1 MLNQLSNLNIEEL
14 RQVIIRTVTFFDMFD
29 FPLTDWEIWKFGQHQ
44 EQVDYGEIKK
54 ILENNLP
61 ASLRHEGGFYF
72 LQGRNSIIAER
83 KKRYHFAD
91 VKFRRAV
98 WVSKIFALLPW
109 IKMIAIGNFIGSHN
123 SRENSDI
130 DFFIVAQAGRLWL
143 TRFFCAAITSV
154 LGLRPKN
161 GKNKN
166 KICLSF
172 FVSADNLDLSQY
184 MLKNNFGEIDDI
196 YFLYWLAN
204 LTPILIRDNLYEK
217 LIFTNK
223 KVLSVLP
230 NWQPLSQ
237 NHYRTVETKSCS
249 IFGLFSWLEKLMMV
263 WQMKKFPSNIK
274 ELLNKDTRVVA
285 NREVIKL
292 HVNDRREEYNKF
304 LISKL

>member
-1 MLNQLSNLNIEEL
+1 MMDQANQNNSEL
-14 RQVIIRTVTFFDMFD
+14 KQAIIGTAAFFDMFD
-29 FPLTDWEIWKFGQHQ
+29 HPLTDWEIWKFGQYK
-44 EQVDYGEIKK
+44 ERVSYIEIKK
-54 ILENNLP
+54 YLENNSSSFL
-61 ASLRHEGGFYF
+61 EYQGGFYF
-72 LQGRNSIIAER
+72 LSGRAENVAER
-83 KKRYHFAD
+83 KKRYYFAD
-91 VKFRRAV
+91 IKYKRAV
-98 WVSKIFALLPW
+98 WISKIFALLPW
-109 IKMIAIGNFIGSHN
+109 IKMIAIGNFVGSHN

-130 DFFIVAQAGRLWL
+130 DFFIIAQAGRLWL
-143 TRFFCAAITSV
+143 SRFFCAAITSV

-217 LIFTNK
+217 LVFTNK

-230 NWQPLSQ
+230 NWQPMSQ
-237 NHYRTVETKSCS
+237 NHYRTVEKKSWG
-249 IFGLFSWLEKLMMV
+249 IMEFKFSWLEKILMN
-263 WQMKKFPSNIK
+263 WQIKKFPSNIK
-274 ELLNKDTRVVA
+274 ELLNKDTKVVA
-285 NREVIKL
+285 NEEVIKL